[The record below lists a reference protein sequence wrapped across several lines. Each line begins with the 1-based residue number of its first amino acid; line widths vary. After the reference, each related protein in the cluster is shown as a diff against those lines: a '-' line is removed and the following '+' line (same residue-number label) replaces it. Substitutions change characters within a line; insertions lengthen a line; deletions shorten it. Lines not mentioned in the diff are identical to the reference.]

1 MEVPWRGSWLGEA
14 FETRQLHYRS
24 RYLERRRAAGFSKLL
39 LPKGSIIIWVHSDWL
54 GSWLV
59 YLHREICVPMQRGA
73 RNMGLKGAQMLA
85 HPLFLP
91 ESHHISAL
99 GSQPAEATGT

>member
-1 MEVPWRGSWLGEA
+1 
-14 FETRQLHYRS
+14 
-24 RYLERRRAAGFSKLL
+24 
-39 LPKGSIIIWVHSDWL
+39 
-54 GSWLV
+54 
-59 YLHREICVPMQRGA
+59 
-73 RNMGLKGAQMLA
+73 MGLKGAQMLA